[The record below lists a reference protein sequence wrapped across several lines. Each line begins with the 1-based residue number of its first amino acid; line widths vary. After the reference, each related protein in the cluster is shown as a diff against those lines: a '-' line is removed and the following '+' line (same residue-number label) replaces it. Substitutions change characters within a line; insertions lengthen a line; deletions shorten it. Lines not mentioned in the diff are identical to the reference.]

1 MGSHLVETLLE
12 KGISVRCLV
21 RSKKNLRWLEPLAA
35 RVEIFEGDFQ
45 DETSLGRAVSGM
57 DLIFHSAGL
66 IKSANPK
73 NFYAVNTEGTRAL
86 LRACERKPI
95 SRFVLISS
103 MAAAGP
109 AQNGKPLT
117 EDAPPSPINHYG
129 KSKRLGEELALS
141 SGLPVCVIRPS
152 AIYGP
157 RDKGVYE
164 FFKMVKWGVV
174 PQIGRVCRL
183 FSLVHVMDVV
193 RAAILASEKKEAVGK
208 IYFVSDGETHTLL
221 EVCAE
226 IEKALGKPSTLHT
239 DGGQAQ
245 TAARRAREIRIPE
258 AIVWALA
265 FAEECLSRLL
275 GMELPLNRDRLRMLL
290 AENWVCSIEK
300 MRSELGFSPA
310 YSAPRGILETTRW
323 YQEQGW
329 L

>member
-1 MGSHLVETLLE
+1 MTTALVTGGTGFVGSHLVETLLE

-21 RSKKNLRWLEPLAA
+21 RSKKNLRWLEFLAA

-45 DETSLGRAVSGM
+45 DETSLGRAVTGA

-86 LRACERKPI
+86 IRACQGKPI
-95 SRFVLISS
+95 SRWVLISS

-109 AQNGKPLT
+109 AQNGRSLT
-117 EDAPPSPINHYG
+117 EETPPSPINHYG

-174 PQIGRVCRL
+174 PQIGKARRL

-221 EVCAE
+221 EVCVE
-226 IEKALGKPSTLHT
+226 IEKALGH
-239 DGGQAQ
+239 
-245 TAARRAREIRIPE
+245 RAREIRIPE
-258 AIVWALA
+258 AVVWALA

-275 GMELPLNRDRLRMLL
+275 GIDLPLNRDRLRMLL
-290 AENWVCSIEK
+290 AENWVCSIERMK
-300 MRSELGFSPA
+300 SDLGFSPA
-310 YSAPRGILETTRW
+310 YSVARGVSETTKW